1 MALPLLGA
9 EVPVQQRDEHRREQQ
24 PLPDRAGHAAQRQKQ
39 VVLIRVDG
47 GVGLHAHDAQVDRVE
62 RKLRQDAGEDRRD
75 AKLRVQQAGHKT
87 RKQTRSYGD
96 QQRRPCR
103 PARDDEHDR
112 HGAAGGERPVDRQ
125 IGEVEQAERDVHAQR
140 HDAPDDALRNA
151 AGQARNQI
159 RQAQGRKN
167 Q

>member
-1 MALPLLGA
+1 M
-9 EVPVQQRDEHRREQQ
+9 QQTGR
-24 PLPDRAGHAAQRQKQ
+24 
-39 VVLIRVDG
+39 
-47 GVGLHAHDAQVDRVE
+47 
-62 RKLRQDAGEDRRD
+62 
-75 AKLRVQQAGHKT
+75 KT

-125 IGEVEQAERDVHAQR
+125 IGDVEQAERDVHAQR
-140 HDAPDDALRNA
+140 HDAPNEALRNT